1 MANLRMGYIGKSF
14 TLGILG
20 IVGTLVACGGG
31 GVTSTIASTTA
42 TPSEHVLFTMG
53 FQPTSDSAVPEL
65 KWKTAQGGKVYVGT
79 GNSAGGAGNWTYG
92 GWGTWNQS
100 DIDVKGWVGVQ
111 FNHPTALNATDYMYY
126 RITGRSS
133 GSVDVSAT
141 DSLLITMGNEK
152 IGSQANTP
160 TEVTVVVEGGTVTGS
175 NYANSC
181 KATQT
186 LRGTTLAAN
195 YVMPLSGFTCTSGTM
210 ANLKSAVAQVVI
222 KVLPGGANATGDAST
237 ADNYTLIQLGS
248 VAFSK
253 NSF

>member
-53 FQPTSDSAVPEL
+53 FQPTTDAGVPEL

-79 GNSAGGAGNWTYG
+79 NTASNANNWTYG
-92 GWGTWNQS
+92 GWGTWNQT

-111 FNHPTALNATDYMYY
+111 FHHPSALNSNDYMYY

-160 TEVTVVVEGGTVTGS
+160 TEVTVVVEGGTYTSS

-186 LRGTTLAAN
+186 LRATTLATN
-195 YVMPLSGFTCTSGTM
+195 YLIPLSSFTCTSGTM
-210 ANLKSAVAQVVI
+210 ASLKSGVAQVVI
-222 KVLPGGANATGDAST
+222 KVLPGGGNATADAST